1 MAIGDIIVGIDIG
14 TSKVC
19 TVVGEVNN
27 FGQIEIICNTSYKC
41 SGLKKGK
48 IINEEDISLSIA
60 KTIKDAEDETN
71 LKINSA
77 YVTIPGKYVTI
88 VQNSITKEVKDKYA
102 GISVRDVQNAIIQV
116 KDIEMPESKTLID
129 IVPDKIILENGAVV
143 TDPVGN
149 LSSNF
154 TLKAQIILADK
165 EYVRQLATIFKR
177 VGIEIDGIVPTAL
190 AERNLM
196 LDTNELY
203 DNVMLLDIGAGNT
216 EIGVFEGNAFTY
228 TNTIPLG
235 GDNITNDIA
244 LVLNISEEEA
254 EKLKKQYGLALKS
267 FIDNDNEIMLNTCR
281 DESRN
286 KVIKSSELIEII
298 EARIEEIFT
307 IINKDITTQNVKQNI
322 NTVILAGRGITNI
335 NKSDV
340 AGKINLNIP
349 VKMSTGRAVSTVKP
363 EFRTS
368 YALVR
373 YIAARPFAKSVSS
386 KIDSQSNES
395 IFKVIIERIKEFF
408 YS

>member
-1 MAIGDIIVGIDIG
+1 MAIGDIIVGVDIG

-27 FGQIEIICNTSYKC
+27 FGQIETICNTSYKC

-48 IINEEDISLSIA
+48 IINEDEIILSLA

-88 VQNSITKEVKDKYA
+88 VQNSITKDAKDKYA

-116 KDIEMPESKTLID
+116 KDIEIPDGKTLID
-129 IVPDKIILENGAVV
+129 VVPDKIVLDNGTVV
-143 TDPVGN
+143 NDPVGN
-149 LSSNF
+149 LSASF
-154 TLKAQIILADK
+154 TISAQVILAEKD
-165 EYVRQLATIFKR
+165 YVRQLHNIFKKA
-177 VGIEIDGIVPTAL
+177 GLEIDGIVPITL
-190 AERNLM
+190 AERNLI
-196 LDTNELY
+196 LDTNELH

-216 EIGVFEGNAFTY
+216 DIGVFEGSTFLY
-228 TNTIPLG
+228 TNSIPLG

-254 EKLKKQYGLALKS
+254 DKLKRQYGLALKS
-267 FIDNDNEIMLNTCR
+267 FIDNDNDIILNTCK
-281 DESRN
+281 DDS
-286 KVIKSSELIEII
+286 KSKIIKSSELIEII

-307 IINKDITTQNVKQNI
+307 IINRDITNHNLKQKI
-322 NTVILAGRGITNI
+322 NNVILTGQGIVNI

-349 VKMSTGRAVSTVKP
+349 VKISTGRLISTVKP
-363 EFRTS
+363 IYRTS

-373 YIAARPFAKSVSS
+373 YIAARPFAKTVSS
-386 KIDSQSNES
+386 SIDTQGNES
-395 IFKVIIERIKEFF
+395 FIKNIFERIKEFF

>member
-27 FGQIEIICNTSYKC
+27 FGQIETMCSTSCKCN
-41 SGLKKGK
+41 GLKKGK
-48 IINEEDISLSIA
+48 IINEEEISLSIA
-60 KTIKDAEDETN
+60 KTIKDAEEEAN
-71 LKINSA
+71 FKINSA
-77 YVTIPGKYVTI
+77 YVTVPGKYVTI
-88 VQNSITKEVKDKYA
+88 VQNSVVKELKDKFA
-102 GISVRDVQNAIIQV
+102 GISLKDVQNAIMQA
-116 KDIEMPESKTLID
+116 KDIEIPEGKTIVD
-129 IVPDKIILENGAVV
+129 IVPSEIVLDNGKIV

-149 LSSNF
+149 LSSSF
-154 TLKAQIILADK
+154 TLRAQIILVDK
-165 EYVRQLATIFKR
+165 EYIRELTSIFKR

-216 EIGVFEGNAFTY
+216 EIGIFEGNTFTY

-235 GDNITNDIA
+235 GDNITNDIS

-307 IINKDITTQNVKQNI
+307 IINKDITTNNVKSNI
-322 NTVILAGRGITNI
+322 NTVILTGRGITNI

-349 VKMSTGRAVSTVKP
+349 VKMSTGRLISTVKP

-386 KIDSQSNES
+386 RIDLESNES
-395 IFKVIIERIKEFF
+395 VWKVIINRIKEFF